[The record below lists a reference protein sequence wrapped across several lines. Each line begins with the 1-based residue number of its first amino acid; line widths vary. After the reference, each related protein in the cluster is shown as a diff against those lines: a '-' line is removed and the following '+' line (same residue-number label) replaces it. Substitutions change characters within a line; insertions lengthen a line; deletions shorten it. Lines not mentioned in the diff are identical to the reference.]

1 MISRAVKVKKW
12 LNAQGKF
19 ILTGGKGCFLSQS
32 DDVLTKLY
40 EVKVKQLIE
49 WRLQDEAQL
58 HG

>member
-12 LNAQGKF
+12 LNAQGQL
-19 ILTGGKGCFLSQS
+19 ILTWGKRCFLSQS
-32 DDVLTKLY
+32 NDVLTKLY